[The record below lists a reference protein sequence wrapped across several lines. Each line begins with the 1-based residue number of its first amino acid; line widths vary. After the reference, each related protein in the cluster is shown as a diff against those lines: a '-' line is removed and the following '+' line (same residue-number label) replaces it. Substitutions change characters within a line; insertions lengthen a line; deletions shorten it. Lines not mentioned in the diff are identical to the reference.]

1 MLGKGKKINFGG
13 VLMEN
18 TNETRKSRE
27 IFTTIGEFVKDNAG
41 KLIGAAA
48 LGGGIA
54 ADVVRVKR
62 HKAKISND
70 SGEIVEKEIET
81 LDENG
86 NEIPEETTD

>member
-1 MLGKGKKINFGG
+1 
-13 VLMEN
+13 MEN
-18 TNETRKSRE
+18 NERQSKELVTN
-27 IFTTIGEFVKDNAG
+27 VVNWCKDNAG

-62 HKAKISND
+62 HKAKIADND
-70 SGEIVEKEIET
+70 GNIVEQEIET

-86 NEIPEETTD
+86 NTIPEE